1 MIDDMPSSEETPFE
15 DVVAALLNPD
25 ASLSPLYLY
34 RLSDIFGE
42 ELAQLI
48 EIWPEIPSWR
58 RQAMLED
65 MEQMFQG
72 DYLLNFELVC
82 RLGLEDSNQV
92 IRFLALR
99 ALQEYEVEDLIPVY
113 LDLLQ
118 NDDNED
124 LRAVAAVSLG
134 KFVYQGEIEKIP
146 PEILDTIAEK
156 LLLASRKAETTLVR
170 RRALE
175 SLGFSSHPEVPNL
188 IAAAFAKS
196 ATNWKASAL
205 LAMGR
210 SCDQIWQPEIVA
222 MLDADQEEIRFE
234 AVRAAGE
241 LGISESKPRLLELL
255 DDEDGLIR
263 TAAVWS
269 LSQIGGEGLQ
279 NVFDN
284 LLNDIED
291 DDEAENIE
299 VALDNLIFNESI
311 GLYDDLDLD
320 DDNDDEI

>member
-1 MIDDMPSSEETPFE
+1 MIDEIPTSEEAPFE
-15 DVVAALLNPD
+15 EVVAALLNPD
-25 ASLSPLYLY
+25 TSLNPRYLY

-72 DYLLNFELVC
+72 DYLLNFEPIC
-82 RLGLEDSNQV
+82 RLGLEDSDQV
-92 IRFLALR
+92 VRFLALR

-118 NDDNED
+118 NDENED

-134 KFVYQGEIEKIP
+134 KYVYQGEIEELP
-146 PEILDTIAEK
+146 PEILEGITQK
-156 LLLASRKAETTLVR
+156 LHLATRKTETTLVR

-175 SLGFSSHPEVPNL
+175 SLGFSSHPEIPNL
-188 IAAAFAKS
+188 IAAAFAEN
-196 ATNWKASAL
+196 ATEWKVSAL
-205 LAMGR
+205 FAMGR
-210 SCDQIWQPEIVA
+210 SCDQRWQSDIVA

-241 LGISESKPRLLELL
+241 LGIVAAKPRLLELL
-255 DDEDGLIR
+255 EDVDGVIR

-279 NVFDN
+279 EVFDS
-284 LLNDIED
+284 LLNEIED
-291 DDEAENIE
+291 DDEAETIE
-299 VALDNLIFNESI
+299 AALDNLIFNESI

-320 DDNDDEI
+320 NDLDFES